1 MHAPAALPRWVES
14 LPKNRPI
21 AVYCICGFQVS
32 GTAVAELRKREGV
45 NEHEFA
51 DMLGITVRLL
61 RRWEAGVSVP
71 FGAALK
77 ALNLVRVYGIQ
88 HLA

>member
-1 MHAPAALPRWVES
+1 MRNFNFCKLTPVE
-14 LPKNRPI
+14 PFDAKR
-21 AVYCICGFQVS
+21 V
-32 GTAVAELRKREGV
+32 TELRKREGID
-45 NEHEFA
+45 EHEFA

-61 RRWEAGVSVP
+61 RRWETGVSVP

-88 HLA
+88 RLA